1 VTTQRT
7 FIALDLPPAM
17 RRAVV
22 SIQETLRTRQPDLR
36 FTTQDNLHLTLKF
49 LGEIT
54 APATRE
60 AEERLQRMQRMQPGP
75 LRIRLA
81 GAGCFSP
88 RIVWLAIRGADAL
101 QRQVDEALAGLYAP
115 EQRFMGHVTIA
126 RTRRM
131 PDRLRRAVE
140 ALEVPDLEAQVTS
153 FSLQASH
160 LSQTGTRYET
170 LAKFGLPES

>member
-1 VTTQRT
+1 MTTQRT

-36 FTTQDNLHLTLKF
+36 FTAQDNLHLTLKF

-60 AEERLQRMQRMQPGP
+60 AEERLQRIQPGP
-75 LRIRLA
+75 LRMRLA

-101 QRQVDEALAGLYAP
+101 QRLVDEALAEL
-115 EQRFMGHVTIA
+115 
-126 RTRRM
+126 
-131 PDRLRRAVE
+131 D
-140 ALEVPDLEAQVTS
+140 
-153 FSLQASH
+153 
-160 LSQTGTRYET
+160 
-170 LAKFGLPES
+170 

>member
-17 RRAVV
+17 REAVV
-22 SIQETLRTRQPDLR
+22 SIQETLGIRQPDLR
-36 FTTQDNLHLTLKF
+36 FTAQDNLHLTLKF

-60 AEERLQRMQRMQPGP
+60 TEERLQRMQPGP

-101 QRQVDEALAGLYAP
+101 QQQVDEALVGLYAP

-140 ALEVPDLEAQVTS
+140 SLEVPDLEAQVTS

-160 LSQTGTRYET
+160 LGQTGTHYET
-170 LAKFGLPES
+170 LAEFGLHES

>member
-1 VTTQRT
+1 MTS
-7 FIALDLPPAM
+7 L
-17 RRAVV
+17 
-22 SIQETLRTRQPDLR
+22 LR
-36 FTTQDNLHLTLKF
+36 
-49 LGEIT
+49 
-54 APATRE
+54 
-60 AEERLQRMQRMQPGP
+60 PGP
-75 LRIRLA
+75 AYHLMASVAVLAVFGLIPAALYTHAGEAWEFPPSALLRLA

-131 PDRLRRAVE
+131 PDRMRRAVE

>member
-1 VTTQRT
+1 MTTQRT

-36 FTTQDNLHLTLKF
+36 FTAQDNLHLTLKF

-60 AEERLQRMQRMQPGP
+60 AEERLQRMQPGP
-75 LRIRLA
+75 LRMRLT

-88 RIVWLAIRGADAL
+88 RIVWLAIRGAHAL
-101 QRQVDEALAGLYAP
+101 QRQVDGALAGLYAP

-131 PDRLRRAVE
+131 PDRLRRALE
-140 ALEVPDLEAQVTS
+140 SLEVPDLEAQVTS

-160 LSQTGTRYET
+160 LGQTGTRYET
-170 LAKFGLPES
+170 LAEFGLPES